1 MIQYRSCGHLV
12 FPISPSSQFR
22 IVECT
27 LQPTKTKRTKSTKS
41 EEKYVEMMAGESQ
54 SSVLDLMEYFQNFED
69 KLDGVGLLSAAS
81 AGEAEEVPAP
91 KHSKLHLTPEEK
103 QLLEKEGITLSS
115 HPLTQAEERKLK
127 MIRRKIRNKIAAG
140 DSRKR
145 KKEYQNALEER
156 VKHCTEENLH
166 LVKRV
171 EALQTENQTLAARVK
186 ELEAVLSHGAANTA
200 QILSL
205 NQSLSPNCDGQKD
218 QDLSQPENKMAPL
231 PGHSRNLLELSESR

>member
-27 LQPTKTKRTKSTKS
+27 LQLTKS

-127 MIRRKIRNKIAAG
+127 MIRRKIHNKIAAG

-145 KKEYQNALEER
+145 KKEYQNALEE
-156 VKHCTEENLH
+156 
-166 LVKRV
+166 
-171 EALQTENQTLAARVK
+171 
-186 ELEAVLSHGAANTA
+186 S
-200 QILSL
+200 
-205 NQSLSPNCDGQKD
+205 
-218 QDLSQPENKMAPL
+218 
-231 PGHSRNLLELSESR
+231 